1 MNANT
6 TDTLRLFFALWP
18 DDATRTAL
26 QQLQASIRGR
36 LIPYSNLHLTLA
48 FLGAQPATLLADA
61 KDLLT
66 HLSASAASVSLDRV
80 GYFSRNR
87 IAWIG
92 THQVPAELIALELE
106 LSAALKDCGIAIDS
120 KQTFKPHITLA
131 RDAEL
136 PPDIAFAPIPWRCDH
151 VALVQS
157 VTKPEGASYE
167 VIASRSLDER
177 LWLPNE
183 NDVNAKQGK

>member
-36 LIPYSNLHLTLA
+36 LIPYNNLHLTLA
-48 FLGAQPATLLADA
+48 FLGVQPETLLADA
-61 KDLLT
+61 KDLLA
-66 HLSASAASVSLDRV
+66 HLSTPTAPVLLNRV
-80 GYFSRNR
+80 GYFARNR

-92 THQVPAELIALELE
+92 MHQVPAELIALEQE
-106 LSAALKDCGIAIDS
+106 LSGALKECGIAIDS
-120 KQTFKPHITLA
+120 KQNFKPHITLA
-131 RDAEL
+131 RDAEP
-136 PPDIAFAPIPWRCDH
+136 PPDIAFTPIPWRCSH

-157 VTKPEGASYE
+157 VTKPEGATYE
-167 VIASRSLDER
+167 LIASRSLNER
-177 LWLPNE
+177 PWLPDESGGNGTP
-183 NDVNAKQGK
+183 VK